1 MTEPADPMTA
11 SSRCAEPSAAARAR
25 AMLEQATDL
34 RVGVG
39 DELCQVRSHRVAS
52 DGSLLFVA
60 GSGSREA
67 AFSHVASWRR
77 PDVTAEAVDVS
88 PVPMRDR
95 VRGVL
100 TLTGNL
106 GSEVV
111 DAGMFGQPQRV
122 CRLEPTS
129 VTLAWCSSAEPVS
142 VDIEEY
148 QAAVPDPFSSSEREH
163 LVHLH
168 EEHGV
173 LLGALAVAVST
184 DGSVIDAEV
193 RPLAL
198 DSGGL
203 ELRVERS
210 GERNH
215 VRLPFAAPAECACE
229 LRDAMSS
236 LVTHWLAEPASD

>member
-1 MTEPADPMTA
+1 
-11 SSRCAEPSAAARAR
+11 
-25 AMLEQATDL
+25 
-34 RVGVG
+34 
-39 DELCQVRSHRVAS
+39 
-52 DGSLLFVA
+52 LLFVA
-60 GSGSREA
+60 GTGTREA
-67 AFSHVASWRR
+67 VFSNAASWRR
-77 PDVTAEAVDVS
+77 PDVTAEVVDVS

-106 GSEVV
+106 SSEVV

-129 VTLAWCSSAEPVS
+129 VTLAWCTAPEPVS
-142 VDIEEY
+142 ADLEEY
-148 QAAVPDPFSSSEREH
+148 QAAVPDLISSCEREH

-173 LLGALAVAVST
+173 LLGALAAAVSA
-184 DGSVIDAEV
+184 DGIVIDAEV

-215 VRLPFAAPAECACE
+215 VRLPFASPAECACE
-229 LRDAMSS
+229 LRAAMSS
-236 LVTHWLAEPASD
+236 LVAHWLAEPVSD

>member
-1 MTEPADPMTA
+1 MTA
-11 SSRCAEPSAAARAR
+11 STFGVEPSSAARAR
-25 AMLEQATDL
+25 AMLEHATDL

-39 DELCQVRSHRVAS
+39 DDLCQVRSHRVAS

-60 GSGSREA
+60 GANTRESVFSNA
-67 AFSHVASWRR
+67 AAWRR

-88 PVPMRDR
+88 PVPMSDR
-95 VRGVL
+95 VRGVV
-100 TLTGNL
+100 TVTGNL
-106 GSEVV
+106 GSDVV
-111 DAGMFGQPQRV
+111 DAGMVGQPQRV

-129 VTLAWCSSAEPVS
+129 VTLDWCTSPEPVS
-142 VDIEEY
+142 VDLEEY
-148 QAAVPDPFSSSEREH
+148 RAAVPDPISSCEREH

-173 LLGALAVAVST
+173 LLGALAAAVST
-184 DGSVIDAEV
+184 EGTVIDAEV

-215 VRLPFAAPAECACE
+215 VRLPFASPAECACE
-229 LRDAMSS
+229 LRDAMTF
-236 LVTHWLAEPASD
+236 LVTHWLAEPASE